1 MVFVHKTRQVQLVG
15 PKIRQ
20 LRKERKLTQTEL
32 AARISIQQSDLSRM
46 EKGEYRVSLDTLFR
60 ILAEFDVSISEF
72 FDDLTRETMTPRDVQ
87 LMRDL
92 QDLGSDARREVE
104 DFVAFKRTQGTAPSE
119 TRLSPSTNSGNVG
132 RAFEQE
138 PRRFERS

>member
-32 AARISIQQSDLSRM
+32 AARIAIQQSDLSRM

-60 ILAEFDVSISEF
+60 ILAEFDLSISEF
-72 FDDLTRETMTPRDVQ
+72 FEDLAKETMTPRDFQ

-92 QDLGSDARREVE
+92 QDLGPDARREVE
-104 DFVAFKRTQGTAPSE
+104 DFVAFKRTQGPPATETQPAPHGS
-119 TRLSPSTNSGNVG
+119 SGLG
-132 RAFEQE
+132 RSRERA
-138 PRRFERS
+138 PRRLGFP